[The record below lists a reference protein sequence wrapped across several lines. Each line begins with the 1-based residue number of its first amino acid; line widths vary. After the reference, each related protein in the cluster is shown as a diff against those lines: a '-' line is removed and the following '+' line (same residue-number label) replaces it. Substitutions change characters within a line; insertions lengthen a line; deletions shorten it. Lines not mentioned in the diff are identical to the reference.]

1 MEPGGRIIVAL
12 GGTVTALETLAA
24 DRIRAWAFDY
34 VTRLFREQ
42 RLTAIVNPT
51 VGVEVP
57 ALSEE
62 AKLRGESNTPL
73 VVRMM
78 KYIFIANLLGLPGYS
93 VPVGQVPAEADP
105 SLLLPVGLHFLGDH
119 WQDHKVRMLSVYCCY
134 NTGFAL
140 SAPEN
145 IVCHLHYLTFPPS
158 LSPVTATQL
167 LRLAHAVE
175 EGFTKTLSAPRSN
188 PMFFHDPF
196 SSTQQ

>member
-57 ALSEE
+57 VLSEE

-105 SLLLPVGLHFLGDH
+105 ALLLPVGLHFLGDH
-119 WQDHKVRMLSVYCCY
+119 WQDHKVGMRSVLTILC
-134 NTGFAL
+134 AL
-140 SAPEN
+140 CF
-145 IVCHLHYLTFPPS
+145 IIH
-158 LSPVTATQL
+158 
-167 LRLAHAVE
+167 
-175 EGFTKTLSAPRSN
+175 G
-188 PMFFHDPF
+188 
-196 SSTQQ
+196 

>member
-57 ALSEE
+57 VLSEE

-119 WQDHKVRMLSVYCCY
+119 WQDHKVRQRTVRCCACVVFRIVLHVVVHD
-134 NTGFAL
+134 FAL
-140 SAPEN
+140 PDQAT
-145 IVCHLHYLTFPPS
+145 VLATALT
-158 LSPVTATQL
+158 
-167 LRLAHAVE
+167 
-175 EGFTKTLSAPRSN
+175 
-188 PMFFHDPF
+188 
-196 SSTQQ
+196 